1 MRILTVLEFFIIGLT
16 AGWVMYPSVPAGQSR
31 QAVQV
36 SKTEISAPAAQSR
49 LTVAKTS
56 QRSAPASSTAALA
69 L

>member
-1 MRILTVLEFFIIGLT
+1 MRVLTVLEFFIIGLT
-16 AGWVMYPSVPAGQSR
+16 VGWVMNPSIPAGQPG
-31 QAVQV
+31 QEVQV
-36 SKTEISAPAAQSR
+36 TKTEISAPEAQSR